1 MILSTRGERMVL
13 PIVMSKQT
21 MRLVG
26 KLEGSKKWLLSGGLS
41 FVPTPHNLSVVREAY
56 PESHVCGLEDGAPQ
70 ASMVD
75 PHRPYTMRTK
85 PYAAQS
91 LAFELCKDKPAY
103 ALFMEQG
110 TGKTKVALDKAGH
123 LWCTGQITG
132 VLVVSMNGAH
142 RQWVEEHVPKHL
154 GVESRAGH
162 WNKKAMA
169 LELLQTDKLAIFT
182 TYTQAII
189 RPAGRK
195 PCDDFIAA
203 HCGRVL
209 MVVDESQNIKN
220 PSSSATEAA
229 TELGS
234 KCAFRMVLSGTP
246 MPNSVMDLWSQY
258 KFLEEGI
265 IGFRYKSAFQREYC
279 VMGGYMGRSVIGA
292 KDMGRLQDRLRPFTF
307 RVTKE
312 EMLDLPP
319 KIYNEWSFE
328 MDATQKKHSDD
339 MRLQLLTQMQD
350 GSIASAKNA
359 IAGFVRLQQISCGNL
374 QMDNGALVEIS
385 PARIDALKEIIELHP
400 GEKIVIWSR
409 FTRDVQR
416 IMGVL
421 GDEAVAY
428 TGETSEGDKAVALRR
443 FIDPESPVRF
453 FVSNPAAGGTGID
466 GLQKVCSTVI
476 YYSNSFNAGERWQSE
491 DRTHRHGTT
500 KHVVYYDLIAKG
512 RSSIDRRILGN
523 LRNKKNMS
531 DLTLDELKEMLSE
544 QD

>member
-1 MILSTRGERMVL
+1 MIIHVNGGRATL
-13 PIVMSKQT
+13 PIEMSSASA
-21 MRLVG
+21 RVVG
-26 KLEGSKKWLLSGGLS
+26 KLEGRKKWLLSGGLS
-41 FVPTPHNLSVVREAY
+41 FEPTPHNLAVLGEAY
-56 PESHVCGLEDGAPQ
+56 PGSQVCGLEDGAPW
-70 ASMVD
+70 AEMVV
-75 PHRPYTMRTK
+75 PHQPYTPLTK

-91 LAFELCKDKPAY
+91 SALELCKDKPAY

-123 LWCTGQITG
+123 LWCGGQITG

-154 GVESRAGH
+154 GVESRAGW
-162 WNKKAMA
+162 WNKKAIA
-169 LELLQTDKLAIFT
+169 PELFQTDVLAIFT

-189 RPAGRK
+189 RPVGRK
-195 PCDDFIAA
+195 PCEDFIAA
-203 HCGRVL
+203 HRGRVL

-220 PSSSATEAA
+220 PASAATEAA
-229 TELGS
+229 TELGG

-258 KFLEEGI
+258 KFLDEAI

-279 VMGGYMGRSVIGA
+279 AMGGHMGRSVIGA
-292 KDMGRLQDRLRPFTF
+292 KDIERLQEKLRPFTF

-319 KIYNEWSFE
+319 KIYNEWSFQ
-328 MDATQKKHSDD
+328 MDAAQKKHYEE
-339 MRLQLLTQMQD
+339 MRLQLLTVLED
-350 GSIASAKNA
+350 GTIASAKNA
-359 IAGFVRLQQISCGNL
+359 IAGFVRLQQIGCGNL
-374 QMDNGALVEIS
+374 QMDDGSLVEIS

-409 FTRDVQR
+409 FTRDVHR

-421 GDEAVAY
+421 GPEAVAY
-428 TGETSEGDKAVALRR
+428 TGETSPVGKAEALRR
-443 FIDPESPVRF
+443 FTDPGSRVRF

-500 KHVVYYDLIAKG
+500 KHVVYYDLIAKTSG
-512 RSSIDRRILGN
+512 SIDRKILGN

-531 DLTLDELKEMLSE
+531 DLTLDELKEMLVGP
-544 QD
+544 D